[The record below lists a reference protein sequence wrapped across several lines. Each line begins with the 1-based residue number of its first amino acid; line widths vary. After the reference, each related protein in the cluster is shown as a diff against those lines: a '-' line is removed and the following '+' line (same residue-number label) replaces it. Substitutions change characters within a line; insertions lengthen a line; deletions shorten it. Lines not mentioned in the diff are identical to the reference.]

1 MNRREFMK
9 AVGASALL
17 MPAAARALGP
27 NDRDL
32 GPQGLLCGKSGSRPN
47 VILILCDDLGWG
59 DLGCYGQKDREAAG
73 KPHIDTPA
81 LDAMAAEGVQ
91 FMHAYTT
98 APVCAPA
105 RASMVTGK
113 HQGHCNLRSNMFDRP
128 VDAHMTLGT
137 VMKQAGY
144 ATWHLGKWGIGG
156 GYESGGQPRRAMACD
171 AGFDYSYCY
180 PAHLHGHT
188 YYHYESDWNAASG
201 ASPIVDAVSKSV
213 YDDETQ
219 RNRYAGLSA
228 GSEHEHGIFERDPEG
243 TYYRR
248 LVSDDEVQFCYDVD
262 LFTAKLKQLIL
273 SQQEVAPEQ
282 PFFAYACYTTVH
294 GSHATRLDP
303 DVRLRQHMHI
313 PPAAYPAL
321 DDGDRVWGGGVTFA
335 KDDAGHLNCRGTA
348 DTANTYIY
356 PEYAEYPTWGQQRY
370 ATAVRRLDE
379 AIADLRHFLKIRGL
393 SDRTLIVFTSDN
405 GPAGEALPN
414 AAGNG
419 ETGALDWVENG
430 LDSNAHLKGMK
441 RWSYE
446 GGVREP
452 TLAVWPGVT
461 DALAEHRTDLPMQ
474 FPAWMATLADLAG
487 LPQPAHCDGV
497 SVLPTLSGSGKQ
509 LPMRIY
515 TEYSDGGS
523 GQSFGFEQIVREG
536 RYVLIRN
543 HGAGG
548 TAELYDVANDPS
560 QTVNLAGQAAHAE
573 RVRYMTGLLTACRIP
588 PAQVPNACGA
598 PGVYSQSP
606 DAVNALAYPA
616 YPAAGPLPPAEARLY
631 FRGAEAWPWVPNF
644 RTLLPEEGFLAG
656 GAEALRAKLA
666 ERAAGRQA
674 YGLSLRGWIE
684 AEAEGEV
691 AFSAAGAGGCQLWIH
706 EAHILEYEAGGCA
719 AGRTAALKLAKGRH
733 PFRLYLTTADGADG
747 LCSVSAGG
755 VRLS

>member
-27 NDRDL
+27 DDRDL

-73 KPHIDTPA
+73 KPHIDTPT

-113 HQGHCNLRSNMFDRP
+113 NQGHCNLRSNKFDCP

-156 GYESGGQPRRAMACD
+156 GYQGEGKRRAMACD
-171 AGFDYSYCY
+171 AGFDYSYGY

-188 YYHYESDWNAASG
+188 YYHYESDWNSQNNSPLVENVSAEALTDGRYGDLSTPAAG
-201 ASPIVDAVSKSV
+201 YEAFAK
-213 YDDETQ
+213 
-219 RNRYAGLSA
+219 
-228 GSEHEHGIFERDPEG
+228 DPEG
-243 TYYRR
+243 TYSRR
-248 LVSDDEVQFCYDVD
+248 LVANAEGQFCYDTD

-273 SQQEVAPEQ
+273 NQQEVAPDQ
-282 PFFAYACYTTVH
+282 PFFAYVCYTTVH
-294 GSHATRLDP
+294 GTGANNLDP
-303 DVRLRQHMHI
+303 AVTGSRQHMHV

-321 DDGDRVWGGGVTFA
+321 DNADTTWGGGVAFKRAADGTLPF
-335 KDDAGHLNCRGTA
+335 KGTA
-348 DTANTYIY
+348 ATANTYIY
-356 PEYAEYPTWGQQRY
+356 PEYAGYSTWGQQRY
-370 ATAVRRLDE
+370 ATAVRRLDD
-379 AIADLRHFLKIRGL
+379 ALADLRHFLKIRGL
-393 SDRTLIVFTSDN
+393 SERTLIVFTSDN
-405 GPAGEALPN
+405 GPAGEALSSS
-414 AAGNG
+414 GIG
-419 ETGALDWVENG
+419 WVENG

-461 DALAEHRTDLPMQ
+461 DALAEHRTDLPIQ

-497 SVLPTLSGSGKQ
+497 SVLPTLTGSGKQ

-523 GQSFGFEQIVREG
+523 GQGFGFEQIVREG
-536 RYVLIRN
+536 NYVLIRN
-543 HGAGG
+543 NGVGG
-548 TAELYDVANDPS
+548 TAELYDVVNDPS

-606 DAVNALAYPA
+606 TAVNALAYPA
-616 YPAAGPLPPAEARLY
+616 YPAAGQPPPTEARLY

-644 RTLLPEEGFLAG
+644 RTLLPEEGFLAD

-674 YGLSLRGWIE
+674 YGLSLRGWID

-691 AFSAAGAGGCQLWIH
+691 SFSAVGAGGCQLWIH
-706 EAHILEYEAGGCA
+706 EAHILEYEAGDCTD
-719 AGRTAALKLAKGRH
+719 GRTAALRLAKGRH
-733 PFRLYLTTADGADG
+733 PFRLCLTTQSGAEG
-747 LCSVSAGG
+747 LCAVSAGSL
-755 VRLS
+755 RLV